1 MTVRSRLRTAVTIVG
16 SILIPMPVTATSG
29 EVAARPA
36 VDVSSGWKV
45 GEPVPVT
52 VRKGSATIRT
62 PVDDPSSEILIVAS
76 SLART
81 PGSFPIRLEA
91 RPVDAAAPPDRDEDG
106 PIRAPALA
114 PFGGVPAS
122 SAVPKPP
129 PAERSFH
136 MLVRDGDVASAS
148 NYLAVK
154 GVLRAVG
161 RRVQVYVASEDAAGV
176 DQALLADLVST
187 FDDHI
192 LPTSARSIGLAEDVD
207 GDGRFTVFLSSWLTR
222 LGGGRNAVDGYVRVT
237 DLIPSYSGPFS
248 NHCDM
253 MYLSTSLRPGPYLRT
268 VMAHEYTHAV
278 IFTRKSLHVA
288 EKDSV
293 PLEEEGWLDEAL
305 AHLSEDLHGFARTN
319 LDYRVSA
326 FLSRPERYRLV
337 VDDYYAA
344 DLFRSH
350 GNRGG
355 TYLFL
360 RWCADRYGPDLLP
373 TLIGSNL
380 RGTANLE
387 AATGRRFA
395 DLYRRWSV
403 ALYLSGTSPRATGT
417 DGDFA
422 GYSSIDLRAPLD
434 DWTLAGPRYA
444 RIVPGGEAQTWE
456 AAGTSSHYTLVQGGR
471 SRAVEIR
478 VDAPADA
485 LLQVTAVLLPRET
498 PKLSVTAHSYID
510 RNGGVFLR
518 ATARTLQGERPIRLS
533 GLAWEPLTPAP
544 DARRLGVPPGRLD
557 SKGMAEAFDEAAL
570 EGDEVLRSRPIRLA
584 GVDPHAG
591 PMVVKLLGID
601 DEGRRV
607 AAWAEFHNDREGLI
621 GRPDRPLAGNH

>member
-1 MTVRSRLRTAVTIVG
+1 M
-16 SILIPMPVTATSG
+16 
-29 EVAARPA
+29 
-36 VDVSSGWKV
+36 
-45 GEPVPVT
+45 
-52 VRKGSATIRT
+52 IRT
-62 PVDDPSSEILIVAS
+62 PVDDPSTEILIVAS
-76 SLART
+76 SLAQS
-81 PGSFPIRLEA
+81 PGSFPIRLGV
-91 RPVDAAAPPDRDEDG
+91 RSVDAATPPDRADDG
-106 PIRAPALA
+106 PIRTPALA
-114 PFGGVPAS
+114 PFGGAPTA
-122 SAVPKPP
+122 SAVPRDPP
-129 PAERSFH
+129 GERSFH

-148 NYLAVK
+148 NYLEVK

-176 DQALLADLVST
+176 DQAMLADLVST

-207 GDGRFTVFLSSWLTR
+207 GDGRFTIFLSSWLTR

-237 DLIPSYSGPFS
+237 DLIPSYSAPFS

-253 MYLSTSLRPGPYLRT
+253 MYLSTSLRPGAYLRT

-278 IFTRKSLHVA
+278 IFTRKSLHRA
-288 EKDSV
+288 SKDLV

-305 AHLSEDLHGFARTN
+305 AHLAEDLHGFARTN

-326 FLSRPERYRLV
+326 FLSRPERYQLV

-403 ALYLSGTSPRATGT
+403 ALYLSGISPRRAAD

-434 DWTLAGPRYA
+434 DWTLAGPRYE
-444 RIVPGGEAQTWE
+444 RIVPGEEDQTWE
-456 AAGTSSHYTLVQGGR
+456 AAGTSSHYTLVQGGP
-471 SRAVEIR
+471 SKAVEIR
-478 VDAPADA
+478 VDAPVDA

-498 PKLSVTAHSYID
+498 PKLSVTARSYID

-518 ATARTLQGERPIRLS
+518 ATARTPKGERPIRLS
-533 GLAWEPLTPAP
+533 GLAWEPLIPAP
-544 DARRLGVPPGRLD
+544 DARRSGIPPGRLD
-557 SKGMAEAFDEAAL
+557 APGTAEAFGEAAHD
-570 EGDEVLRSRPIRLA
+570 GDEVRRSRPIRLA
-584 GVDPHAG
+584 GVAPYSG
-591 PMVVKLLGID
+591 SMVVKLLGVD

-607 AAWAEFHNDREGLI
+607 AAWAEFHHDHAGL
-621 GRPDRPLAGNH
+621 GGGPDRPLVGNQ